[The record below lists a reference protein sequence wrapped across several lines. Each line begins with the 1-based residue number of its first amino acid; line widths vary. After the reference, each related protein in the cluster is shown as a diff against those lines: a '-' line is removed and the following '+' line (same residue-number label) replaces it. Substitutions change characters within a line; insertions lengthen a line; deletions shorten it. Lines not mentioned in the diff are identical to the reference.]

1 MQEWKDL
8 ESKTKRAS
16 YIRKAMMLNLE
27 RDLELLCTRSYG
39 LTVVSQ
45 LESDLKFRFDIS
57 NVANVKTSFK
67 SLNSPF
73 SHKIFIKSI

>member
-1 MQEWKDL
+1 MERFRKQDK
-8 ESKTKRAS
+8 ESVIHKKS
-16 YIRKAMMLNLE
+16 DDVKFGE